1 MSSYTNSPYRE
12 IPPEL
17 LDGYTMGGRIPVFD
31 WWIDGSK
38 REGVKWDDSYIE
50 SFCSSFTPT
59 NIINKKEGYTPYGH
73 ECCLNLFNSFAK
85 YNLTNKNIAVVGS
98 ETPWIEAMLI
108 NLNNKVTTIEYN
120 VPECKY
126 TMLECKDYF
135 SFFEVNTEPFDAVVT
150 FSSIEH
156 SGLGRYGDPLD
167 PDGDIKTM
175 STIRKNLHPD
185 GILIWGAPVGK
196 DAFTWNAHRVYG
208 EIRLPVLFKE
218 FDEIEWIGMS
228 KESLFERPLENNSC
242 HPVVVLKRK

>member
-1 MSSYTNSPYRE
+1 MSAYTNSPYRE
-12 IPPEL
+12 IPEEL

-38 REGVKWDDSYIE
+38 SSGVKWDNVYIE
-50 SFCSSFTPT
+50 SFCSRFTET
-59 NIINKKEGYTPYGH
+59 NILNNKEGCTPYGH
-73 ECCLNLFNSFAK
+73 DCCLNLFNSFVK

-126 TMLECKDYF
+126 DMLDCKDYF
-135 SFFEVNTEPFDAVVT
+135 SFFELNTQPFDAVVT

-167 PDGDIKTM
+167 PDGDFKTM
-175 STIRKNLHPD
+175 QTIYKNLHPG

-218 FDEIEWIGMS
+218 FDEIEWVGMT
-228 KESLFERPLENNSC
+228 KESLFNRPLENNSC

>member
-1 MSSYTNSPYRE
+1 MSAYINSPYIE
-12 IPPEL
+12 IPEEM
-17 LDGYTMGGRIPVFD
+17 LDGFTMGGRIPVFN
-31 WWIDGSK
+31 WWIDGTK
-38 REGVKWDDSYIE
+38 KNGVQWSDSYIE

-59 NIINKKEGYTPYGH
+59 KILNNTEGISGYGH
-73 ECCLNLFNSFAK
+73 EACLNLFNSFVK

-120 VPECKY
+120 VPSSTY
-126 TMLECKDYF
+126 NMLDCKDYF
-135 SFFEVNTEPFDAVVT
+135 KFFELNTEPFDAVVS

-175 STIRKNLHPD
+175 NVIHKNLHPG

-196 DAFTWNAHRVYG
+196 DALTWNAHRVYG
-208 EIRLPVLFKE
+208 ELRLPVLFNK
-218 FDEIEWIGMS
+218 FDELEWIGMS
-228 KESLFERPLENNSC
+228 KESLFNRPLENNSFQ
-242 HPVVVLKRK
+242 PVVVLKRK

>member
-1 MSSYTNSPYRE
+1 MSSYSNSPYRE
-12 IPPEL
+12 IPEEL
-17 LDGYTMGGRIPVFD
+17 LDGFTMGGRIPVFD

-38 REGVKWDDSYIE
+38 REGVQWTNSYIE
-50 SFCSSFTPT
+50 SFCSRFTPI
-59 NIINKKEGYTPYGH
+59 NILNNMEGYTPYGH
-73 ECCLNLFNSFAK
+73 EPCINLFNSFVK
-85 YNLTNKNIAVVGS
+85 YNLTDKNIAVVGS

-120 VPECKY
+120 VPSCKY

-135 SFFEVNTEPFDAVVT
+135 SFFETNTEPFDAVVT

-175 STIRKNLHPD
+175 KTIYTNLHPG

-208 EIRLPVLFKE
+208 ETRLPLLFKE

-228 KESLFERPLENNSC
+228 KESLFDRPLENNSYQ
-242 HPVVVLKRK
+242 PVVVLKRK